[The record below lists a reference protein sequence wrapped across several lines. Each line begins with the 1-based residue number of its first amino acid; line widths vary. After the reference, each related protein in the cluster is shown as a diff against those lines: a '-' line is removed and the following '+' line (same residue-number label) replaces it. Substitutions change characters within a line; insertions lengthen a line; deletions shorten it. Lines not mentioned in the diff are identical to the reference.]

1 MNINSIIIEIFI
13 AALAIFTLIAG
24 LALPS
29 HKKNV
34 VGYLSTLLLL
44 CILVF
49 SFASGSLEGLGFY
62 KGLYVNDKLS
72 IYFKQIFII
81 SALLVTLMSVS
92 YVKKLSDSRSEYF
105 SLIIFA
111 TLGMMVMVSAGDLIT
126 LYIGLELMSLSFII
140 LTSFDKRS
148 LKSTEAGTKY
158 ILLNAMSSAVLL
170 YGMSLLYG
178 LSSSTAYNEILSY
191 LAKGSNRPV
200 VLLGG
205 VLLVAGFGFKISAV
219 PFHMWSPDIYEG
231 APTPITAFLAG
242 GSKIAAFAVIIR
254 LVMQVIEPGYGTIKV
269 LIIALSVLSMIIG
282 NIIAIPQTNIKRMLA
297 YSGISHAGYIL
308 IGVLS
313 NTNTGISAVLFYLLL
328 YIFANVGAFGAVTAL
343 SNQTG
348 KDDIKDF
355 AGMWKRSPFITATL
369 LISLLCLAGIP
380 PAAGFVG
387 KFYMFSEAVKQGY
400 LWMAFLAMGMSVV
413 SIYYYISVIRVMLM
427 EDAADSTPIVIP
439 VSLKLVM
446 VISIIMI
453 LLMGLYP
460 GPITNWTL
468 SIIR

>member
-13 AALAIFTLIAG
+13 AALAVFTLIAG
-24 LALPS
+24 LAIPH

-34 VGYLSTLLLL
+34 VGYISALLLL

-49 SFASGSLEGLGFY
+49 SFASGSLESLGFY

-81 SALLVTLMSVS
+81 AALLVTLMSIT

-111 TLGMMVMVSAGDLIT
+111 TLGMMVMASAGDLIT

-178 LSSSTAYNEILSY
+178 LSGSAAYNEILSY
-191 LAKGSNRPV
+191 LANGGNKPV
-200 VLLGG
+200 VLLGS
-205 VLLVAGFGFKISAV
+205 VLLVAGFGFKISAA

-242 GSKIAAFAVIIR
+242 GSKVAAFAVIIR

-313 NTNTGISAVLFYLLL
+313 NTKTGISAVLFYMLL
-328 YIFANVGAFGAVTAL
+328 YIFANVGAFGAVTAF

-355 AGMWKRSPFITATL
+355 AGMWKRSPFISATL

-380 PAAGFVG
+380 PAAGFIG

-427 EDAADSTPIVIP
+427 EDAVDSTPIVIP

-446 VISIIMI
+446 IISIIMI